1 MRKIIST
8 IADARYRLLAMSTVG
23 LAALSSGT
31 AHAATGRTFGDAATM
46 VNTSFGS
53 MGQMVLGGS
62 MVAGLGLSGAGLLKL
77 KAAADSG
84 GQQVKYSEG
93 LWRIG
98 VGAGLVAL
106 PTIITTTLATGAMNG
121 GGSINEGTVRF
132 N

>member
-1 MRKIIST
+1 MRKMLSMF
-8 IADARYRLLAMSTVG
+8 ADAPCRLMAAATV
-23 LAALSSGT
+23 AFTFAET
-31 AHAATGRTFGDAATM
+31 TAAHAGSFGDAAVV
-46 VNTSFGS
+46 VNQSFGS
-53 MGQMVLGGS
+53 MGKMVLGGS

-106 PTIITTTLATGAMNG
+106 PTIITTTLTTGGMANG
-121 GGSINEGTVRF
+121 GGTVTEGTASFR
-132 N
+132 